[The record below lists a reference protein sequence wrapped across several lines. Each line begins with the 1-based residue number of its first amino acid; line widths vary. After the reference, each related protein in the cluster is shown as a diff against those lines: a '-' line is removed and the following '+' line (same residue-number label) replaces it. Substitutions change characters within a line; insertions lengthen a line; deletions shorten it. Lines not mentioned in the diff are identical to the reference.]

1 MSETKHATKPFDIEG
16 MPPGIP
22 YIVGNEAAERFS
34 FYGMRAIL
42 FVFMTEFLVNS
53 SGAPAT
59 MSEPRARFW
68 VHTFIVAAYAFP
80 VMGALLSDWLF
91 GKYKTILMAV
101 DCLLSRPFVISDG

>member
-42 FVFMTEFLVNS
+42 FVFMTHDRI
-53 SGAPAT
+53 SG
-59 MSEPRARFW
+59 
-68 VHTFIVAAYAFP
+68 
-80 VMGALLSDWLF
+80 
-91 GKYKTILMAV
+91 
-101 DCLLSRPFVISDG
+101 